1 MTEPL
6 IVVRGLSRVY
16 PVGGRALTV
25 LDQVDLEVAE
35 GEFLALRGASG
46 SGKSTLLH
54 LLGGLDRPSS
64 GEYRFAGQ
72 PLHTLD
78 DAALSRFRAHTV
90 GFVFQ
95 AFHLLPQMTARENV
109 ALAFEYGDT
118 GRAGVEARV
127 SAALER
133 VGLAARGDH
142 FPAQLSGGEMQRVAI
157 ARAVVARPRLLLADE
172 PTGNLDSDTGRQI
185 LALLRELNREG
196 TTLVLVTHDAAI
208 AGQADRV
215 LRLRDGRLINAA
227 DGDA

>member
-1 MTEPL
+1 MTQPL
-6 IVVRGLSRVY
+6 IVTRGLSRHY
-16 PVGGRALTV
+16 RVGGRALTV
-25 LDQVDLEVAE
+25 LDQIDLEVAE

-54 LLGGLDRPSS
+54 LLGGLDRPSA

-78 DAALSRFRAHTV
+78 DEALSRFRADMV

-109 ALAFEYGDT
+109 ALAFEYGAKARD
-118 GRAGVEARV
+118 GGEARV

-133 VGLAARGDH
+133 VGLAARADH

-157 ARAVVARPRLLLADE
+157 ARAVVGRPRLLLADE
-172 PTGNLDSDTGRQI
+172 PTGNLDSENGRQI

-196 TTLVLVTHDAAI
+196 TTLVLVSHDAAI

-215 LRLRDGRLINAA
+215 LHLRDGRWVPAGHA
-227 DGDA
+227 DA

>member
-35 GEFLALRGASG
+35 GEFLALCGASG

-72 PLHTLD
+72 SLHMLD

-109 ALAFEYGDT
+109 ALAFEYGAKD
-118 GRAGVEARV
+118 RAGIEARV
-127 SAALER
+127 AAALER

-215 LRLRDGRLINAA
+215 LRLRDGCLVDAA